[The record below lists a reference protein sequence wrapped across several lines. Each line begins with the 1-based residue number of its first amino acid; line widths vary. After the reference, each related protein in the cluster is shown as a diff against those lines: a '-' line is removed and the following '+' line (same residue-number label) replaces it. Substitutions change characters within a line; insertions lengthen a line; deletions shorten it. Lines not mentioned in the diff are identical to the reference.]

1 MAKTS
6 KAVRRGIYFSEEDS
20 DLLEYIDS
28 QGVSA
33 SKFVTQIIREKK
45 EGRLGAAPVASN
57 DLSNRELLKE
67 LKAFMEARAFMS
79 QNASEES
86 PFNQVQ
92 SSDEISYGGT
102 YSNMLNAL
110 DDL

>member
-1 MAKTS
+1 MPKTS

-28 QGVSA
+28 QEVSA

-45 EGRLGAAPVASN
+45 EGRLGTASLGN
-57 DLSNRELLKE
+57 DDLTNRQLLQE
-67 LKAFMEARAFMS
+67 LKAFMESRSFMS
-79 QNASEES
+79 PAAPEPN

-92 SSDEISYGGT
+92 SSDEISYGGSF
-102 YSNMLNAL
+102 SNVLSGL